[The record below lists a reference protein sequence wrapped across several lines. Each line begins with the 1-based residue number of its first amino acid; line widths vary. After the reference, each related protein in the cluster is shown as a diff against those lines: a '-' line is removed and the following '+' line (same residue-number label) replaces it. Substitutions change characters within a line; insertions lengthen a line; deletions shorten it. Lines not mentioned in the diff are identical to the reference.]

1 MLVSTR
7 GTHFIGTFPQD
18 LGDHFQSMIITGSTK
33 LVFMLTTV
41 PHILYH

>member
-33 LVFMLTTV
+33 LVFMLMTV